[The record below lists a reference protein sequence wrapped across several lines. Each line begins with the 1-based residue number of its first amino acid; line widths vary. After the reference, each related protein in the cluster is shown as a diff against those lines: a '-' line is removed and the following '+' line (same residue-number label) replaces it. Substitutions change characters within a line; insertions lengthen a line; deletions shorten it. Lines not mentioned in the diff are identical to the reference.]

1 MPFLFTV
8 WMLCGRESTETGVC
22 ILNQPVLLLLLG
34 VVVVVFVVVVVVGCW
49 VLKKLFM
56 QAGDD

>member
-22 ILNQPVLLLLLG
+22 ILNQPVLQLLLG